1 MTGLIEKI
9 GDAINAGVDGRRA
22 ETRLAPVTPRL
33 SFDIDFASLAAQG
46 FYSPA
51 DRASRLSLELRAVK
65 RALLRRTGLRNANG
79 DPRIARKAG
88 RQRNLVLVTS
98 TRPGE
103 GKTFCAVNL
112 ALSLACEEDV
122 SVLLVDADLPRP
134 KVRALFGLPE
144 SPGLADRLLDPSL
157 AVGPLVHEARQ
168 ARLAIFPEGRQT
180 AKSAELLASAEA
192 QRLFT
197 ELSTGAAGR
206 IVIIDAPPVLAA
218 PDAAILARHVDEVV
232 FVVEANATP
241 GTGVGAALDELLETN
256 PNVSLLLNR
265 CLVGESGSYYGSYG
279 DYDRLDPAD
288 RSGGRGAVRKSG
300 REETICPS

>member
-1 MTGLIEKI
+1 MTGLIEKVGGKI
-9 GDAINAGVDGRRA
+9 SAELDGLRMEA
-22 ETRLAPVTPRL
+22 SQAPLSRPLSRPQ
-33 SFDIDFASLAAQG
+33 SFDIDFAGLAAQG
-46 FYSPA
+46 FYAPA
-51 DRASRLSLELRAVK
+51 DRASRFSLELRAIK

-79 DPRIARKAG
+79 DRRMARKAG
-88 RQRNLVLVTS
+88 RQRNLILVTS

-112 ALSLACEEDV
+112 ALSLACEEDAE
-122 SVLLVDADLPRP
+122 VLLVDADLPRP
-134 KVRALFGLPE
+134 KIRALFGVPD
-144 SPGLADRLLDPSL
+144 SPGLADRLRDPSL
-157 AVGPLVHEARQ
+157 AVSSLAYQARQ
-168 ARLAIFPEGRQT
+168 APLAFLPEGRPI
-180 AKSAELLASAEA
+180 AKSSELLASLEA

-241 GTGVGAALDELLETN
+241 AAGVGAALDELLETN

-265 CLVGESGSYYGSYG
+265 CLIGESGSYYGSYG
-279 DYDRLDPAD
+279 DYDRLDPA
-288 RSGGRGAVRKSG
+288 RAMG
-300 REETICPS
+300 REAGCE

>member
-9 GDAINAGVDGRRA
+9 GEAISAEVGDRRA
-22 ETRLAPVTPRL
+22 RPAAVSASRAP
-33 SFDIDFASLAAQG
+33 SFDIDFAALAAQG
-46 FYSPA
+46 FYTPA
-51 DRASRLSLELRAVK
+51 DRSSRLSLELRAIK

-79 DPRIARKAG
+79 DRRISRKAG

-112 ALSLACEEDV
+112 ALSLACEGDA

-134 KVRALFGLPE
+134 KIRALLGIPE
-144 SPGLADRLLDPSL
+144 SRGLADRLQDPGL
-157 AVGPLVHEARQ
+157 AVRALAYEARQ
-168 ARLAIFPEGRQT
+168 APLAVLGEGG
-180 AKSAELLASAEA
+180 ALGKSADLLASAEA

-197 ELSTGAAGR
+197 ELSTTAAGR

-241 GTGVGAALDELLETN
+241 EAAVGAALDEVLETN

-265 CLVGESGSYYGSYG
+265 CLIGESGSYYGSYG
-279 DYDRLDPAD
+279 DYDRLDPAED
-288 RSGGRGAVRKSG
+288 AAGDGRRVN
-300 REETICPS
+300 